1 MSSIETLEA
10 LPEKF
15 AVRLDNHM
23 LITLEGEQADSYLQG
38 QITVNINKLTA
49 DEARHYAHCDNK
61 GKTWSV
67 GYVARFN
74 SKIAMLANKAS
85 GAHSLAQLNKYGV
98 FSKADII
105 DESNAYTLWFVP
117 SSTVGDAL
125 SHFPSS
131 VVAQEDIE
139 RLAAA
144 SESSEQGTSLASFA
158 NDSLLA
164 FQTGFKRGGVVLV
177 LTEEMA
183 QQVQANLNQR
193 NVPQLE
199 VSTLDALQIE
209 SDHPALA
216 ESAVAEYVPQMINV
230 QALDGIDFDKG
241 CYMGQEVVA
250 RTRFL
255 GKNKRAAYSFTL
267 PMRVDVKE
275 GDSLEKQ
282 LGDNWRVAGKIIS
295 VATLNKET
303 HFIAVLTNDT
313 TPEDLHRLADQT
325 DVTCYPNALPYSIE
339 QKASNIVKKRR

>member
-1 MSSIETLEA
+1 MPSIETLDT
-10 LPEKF
+10 LPEKY

-38 QITVNINKLTA
+38 QITVNVDKLTA
-49 DEARHYAHCDNK
+49 DYARHYAHCDNK

-74 SKIAMLANKAS
+74 DKIALLANKSS

-105 DESNAYTLWFVP
+105 DESNTHTLLFVP
-117 SSTVGDAL
+117 NSTLGDLL
-125 SHFPSS
+125 STLPADVIS
-131 VVAQEDIE
+131 QDDIN
-139 RLAAA
+139 RLTAPV
-144 SESSEQGTSLASFA
+144 EQGSSLASFSSNA
-158 NDSLLA
+158 LLA
-164 FQTGFKRGGVVLV
+164 FQTGLKKSGVVLV
-177 LTEEMA
+177 LSEEIVE
-183 QQVQANLNQR
+183 QVQARLDKHNI
-193 NVPQLE
+193 PQFD
-199 VSTLDALQIE
+199 STTFDALQIE
-209 SDHPALA
+209 SVHPTLSE
-216 ESAVAEYVPQMINV
+216 ESVAEYVPQMINV

-267 PMRVDVKE
+267 PTSVNVKA
-275 GDSLEKQ
+275 GDSIEKQ
-282 LGDNWRVAGKIIS
+282 LGDNWRIAGKIIS
-295 VATLNKET
+295 VAVLGKET
-303 HFIAVLTNDT
+303 RFIAVLTNDT